1 MTDHQNSSAESCELQ
16 TLLEVRDFLRD
27 ISTGADVTDASR
39 DSATEFVALL
49 DAEYAEKWE
58 GSDGEPSNGKQPLMA
73 SRPAPP
79 VPSDHTFSVAQSA
92 QETALRDIVSWK
104 EDVLGDRSK
113 PRGPYDCAPEVTE
126 AFDRGARMAFY
137 RCALRASEALAS
149 QPSPAA
155 TVKDTPKQFLMQRDP
170 AAPVETEDD
179 TEDMAAVG
187 RAFMEAIEQARLSD
201 PWVKTWA
208 PIQCPSEI
216 IFDLLNRE
224 VDQESQA
231 KEPEASGGLCAVAP
245 HEVQVGSSVVGSRT
259 ATSERMDVTAGE
271 TAPHFQCSA
280 GSEAVDPVR
289 RAFRNADA
297 QDWEHLSSLLGY
309 GGHGKFWRHVFEE
322 VREALLHTQ
331 PQSVLWCCHARGPD
345 DVYAAPD
352 YATALAWSDAL
363 NEVNWSKS
371 SKLNIPD
378 PASWDE
384 CLVRAAPAPWPY
396 SQEAHA
402 ENLPKSVEGFSS
414 PLPRPQSK

>member
-245 HEVQVGSSVVGSRT
+245 HAVQVGSSVVGSRT

-271 TAPHFQCSA
+271 TAPHFHFLPAARPLILSA
-280 GSEAVDPVR
+280 VPSAMPMPKIGSIYPRFLDTEVTESFGDMSLRKSARPSCILNR
-289 RAFRNADA
+289 SQFCGAATRAGRMMSTRPPITP
-297 QDWEHLSSLLGY
+297 LRS
-309 GGHGKFWRHVFEE
+309 HGRTPST
-322 VREALLHTQ
+322 RSIGA
-331 PQSVLWCCHARGPD
+331 
-345 DVYAAPD
+345 
-352 YATALAWSDAL
+352 
-363 NEVNWSKS
+363 
-371 SKLNIPD
+371 
-378 PASWDE
+378 
-384 CLVRAAPAPWPY
+384 RAA
-396 SQEAHA
+396 
-402 ENLPKSVEGFSS
+402 SS
-414 PLPRPQSK
+414 TFRIRRVGMNA